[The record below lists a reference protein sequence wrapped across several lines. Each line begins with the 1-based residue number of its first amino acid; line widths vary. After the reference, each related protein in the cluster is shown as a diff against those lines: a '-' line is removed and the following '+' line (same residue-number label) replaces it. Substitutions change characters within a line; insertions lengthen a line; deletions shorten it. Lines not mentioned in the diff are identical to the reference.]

1 MAKNKITKIKK
12 IEINKFRGL
21 SGVTFDLANRITLI
35 CGKNGTSK
43 STILGIIAQ
52 VFSFRKD
59 YSKSPPLDLSYKTLT
74 QENFES
80 TFSDHFRFSKLDEP
94 GSMDIK
100 FEVFDGSTNTLQ
112 EELRLR
118 VYDSSDRNRARPVV
132 RGNKVEGIDNTSRN
146 VTHPLIYLS
155 LARLQPIATRKDYN
169 VITQEYLKD
178 NEIFFKTLNNK
189 ILIKNDTSKLTAT
202 SGSVKSLVG
211 HTDKYDQ
218 DSVSVGEDNV
228 GQIIQAILSF
238 KKLKEEYSDYHGGI
252 LLIDECDAG
261 LFPAAQLELVKVL
274 SKISSDLDLQI
285 IITSHSPLMI
295 EEIYKLSK
303 INGTEKDY
311 KNIYL
316 TDTFGPIQVKSD
328 LSWPQIYA
336 DLHVDTIKIENE
348 YLPRVNV
355 YFEDRQGFDLYN
367 ALINK
372 RNVKA
377 ISNPLKDIN
386 ISCSDLISL
395 VKRKIPEFSEKS
407 ILILD
412 SDVKTDKNYKEI
424 SHKKNVC
431 LLPSEFPPDQ
441 LLFEFLYNL
450 KKDDEYWKNKEGFTK
465 AVFIRVAS
473 DIISKLEI
481 SSDQE
486 VISLQPYLDAFR
498 GKPEYQKGMIRQ
510 MFKKFSIDGKIV
522 SMVNGRVANNPYRVW
537 ASKNPDLAQ
546 EFLKSYILAIKDV
559 MNKAYGLDAGKID
572 AYLGDI
578 I

>member
-1 MAKNKITKIKK
+1 MAKNKITKIRK
-12 IEINKFRGL
+12 IEIKKFRGL
-21 SGVTFDLANRITLI
+21 SGVSFDLANRITLI

-59 YSKSPPLDLSYKTLT
+59 YSKQPPLELSYKTLT
-74 QENFES
+74 QDNFES
-80 TFSDHFRFSKLDEP
+80 TFSDHFRFSKLDES
-94 GSMDIK
+94 GSMDIN
-100 FEVFDGSTNTLQ
+100 FEVYDGSTNTLQ
-112 EELRLR
+112 KELRLR
-118 VYDSSDRNRARPVV
+118 VYDSADRHRVRPVV

-146 VTHPLIYLS
+146 ITHPLIYLS

-169 VITQEYLKD
+169 VITQEYLID
-178 NEIFFKTLNNK
+178 NEAFFKSLNNK
-189 ILIKNDTSKLTAT
+189 ILIKTDTSALTAT

-211 HTDKYDQ
+211 HSNKYDQ

-261 LFPAAQLELVKVL
+261 LFPAAQLELINVL
-274 SKISSDLDLQI
+274 AKISSDLDLQI

-295 EEIYKLSK
+295 EEIFNLSK
-303 INGTEKDY
+303 INGNEKAY

-355 YFEDRQGFDLYN
+355 YFEDRQGFDFYN

-372 RNVKA
+372 RDIKA

-395 VKRKIPEFSEKS
+395 VKRKIPEFAEKS

-412 SDVKTDKNYKEI
+412 SDVKNDKNYKEI

-431 LLPSEFPPDQ
+431 LLPSNFPPDQ

-450 KKDDEYWKNKEGFTK
+450 KKDDIYWKNKEGFTK
-465 AVFIRVAS
+465 AVFIRKAS
-473 DIISKLEI
+473 DIISKLGI
-481 SSDQE
+481 SSDQDE
-486 VISLQPYLDAFR
+486 ISLQAYIDAFR
-498 GKPEYQKGMIRQ
+498 NKPEYQSGLIRE
-510 MFKKFSIDGKIV
+510 MFKKFSKDEKIV
-522 SMVNGRVANNPYRVW
+522 SVVNGKVAVNPYRVW
-537 ASKNPDLAQ
+537 ALRNPVIAETFIENYL
-546 EFLKSYILAIKDV
+546 SAIKSV
-559 MNKAYGLDAGKID
+559 LIKAYGLDAGKINSHFSK
-572 AYLGDI
+572 
-578 I
+578 